1 MGTLPKPCN
10 AGLIDIEWVIED
22 LTESEVQQSWWNEV
36 FRSKTFRYKAFSVS
50 PPGLVWGAFCNVKD
64 KNPSKFARH
73 KKMNHSLIQ
82 RAAKNIFQSKKTV
95 AFTGAGISVESGIPA
110 FRGAQGLWERY
121 DPEEYAHIDAFHA
134 NPAKVWRMVKEMFAL
149 IMTAKPNPAHLGL
162 AELERMGLLSS
173 VITQNVDG
181 LHQAAGNTNVIEF
194 HGSHNT
200 LSCLRCATKV
210 EGGSLTLEDLP
221 AHCPSCAS
229 LLKPDVVFFGE
240 AIPWRAQ
247 VLSSS
252 ESQSCTAMLV
262 IGTSAIVYPAATI
275 PTTAKE
281 RGATVIEIN
290 MEPTSMTDEI
300 SDYLIEGSAGE
311 IIPAIVEEV
320 KKMA

>member
-1 MGTLPKPCN
+1 M
-10 AGLIDIEWVIED
+10 
-22 LTESEVQQSWWNEV
+22 
-36 FRSKTFRYKAFSVS
+36 
-50 PPGLVWGAFCNVKD
+50 
-64 KNPSKFARH
+64 NPS
-73 KKMNHSLIQ
+73 LVL
-82 RAAKNIFQSKKTV
+82 RAANEIVKSKKTV

-121 DPEEYAHIDAFHA
+121 DPEEYAHIDAFQV
-134 NPAKVWRMVKEMFAL
+134 NPAKVWLMLKEMFAL

-181 LHQAAGNTNVIEF
+181 LHQAAGNKNVIEF
-194 HGSHNT
+194 HGNHNT

-210 EGGSLTLEDLP
+210 EGQSLTLKDLP
-221 AHCPSCAS
+221 ALCPSCS
-229 LLKPDVVFFGE
+229 SFLKPDVVFFGE
-240 AIPWRAQ
+240 PIPWRAQ

-252 ESQSCTAMLV
+252 ESQSCTVMLV
-262 IGTSAIVYPAATI
+262 IGTSAVVYPAATI
-275 PTTAKE
+275 PANAKE

-290 MEPTSMTDEI
+290 MEPTPMTDET

-320 KKMA
+320 KKMRDQKSEIRDSEVKKQKSETQTT